1 MIYKGDGLL
10 AEEKETGR
18 SPVMNTKRNVLVFLL
33 ALCLTL
39 CAFAA
44 TAFAAEISISTA
56 DDLLQLAQEV
66 NAGTSH
72 AGDIIRLTA
81 DIDLSGREWT
91 PIGMGDNYFKG
102 EFDGQ
107 GHTIKNLKQTSGTRM
122 GLFGLTESAYLH
134 DLTLKDFT
142 FVVTGNGARVGA
154 LAGNLQ
160 HWNVVKDVTVDGVN
174 ITVTGNDGLIGGVVG
189 YVWRS
194 QLSNV
199 DAKNVTINAN
209 GTGSVVT
216 AHSAYARGHSWDTDT
231 VAKNDHWLPGTT
243 FGTSVVQNLWMDC
256 DVNGA
261 KITVNGGGVAG
272 GFLGQTTYNY
282 HTNYLNNCHVTGL
295 DMECLNGS
303 YQAGGFIG
311 YNRGNT
317 AAVGTSGLAEKS
329 FANCS
334 ASGKIK
340 GDAGTYGGFIGVVNG
355 RAHRYDDASTSVN
368 ITASSSSTVGG
379 FVGATGSYFDH
390 MYTFNQCAA
399 TGSLSGG
406 TVGGFAGNL
415 GVGGDGSG
423 VYATIIKCTGSSAT
437 KDFIGRISSWKGKD
451 GEYKPV
457 DVVVKV
463 TYTGKAQQLS
473 VGGQSAVFSQNGKT
487 VQAIDCDE
495 YQMDLSLEGSSINTR
510 FVILPAEITIQAKD
524 QRMTLNG
531 QMPAFTYTVA
541 GLCGNDQLLKRP
553 SLTVNTDG
561 KTKGIFE
568 IVPSGAD
575 AGKNYTFKYING
587 TLTVQDGK
595 TIPSDASSATLPPKT
610 GVDGVEGY
618 ATLALASLLC
628 AAALVVLRRR
638 TAR

>member
-1 MIYKGDGLL
+1 MVVYKGDGLL
-10 AEEKETGR
+10 EETKENGR
-18 SPVMNTKRNVLVFLL
+18 SPVMNTKRNVLIFLL

-44 TAFAAEISISTA
+44 TAFAAEISISSA
-56 DDLLQLAQEV
+56 DDLLQLAKKV

-81 DIDLSGREWT
+81 DIDLSGKVWT
-91 PIGMGDNYFKG
+91 PIGQGNHYFKG

-107 GHTIKNLKQTSGTRM
+107 GHTIKNLKQTTGARM

-134 DLTLKDFT
+134 NFTLKDST
-142 FVVTGNGARVGA
+142 LVVTSHDARVGA

-160 HWNVVKDVTVDGVN
+160 YWNVVKDVTVDGVN
-174 ITVTGNDGLIGGVVG
+174 ITVNANEGLIGGVVG
-189 YVWRS
+189 YVWES

-199 DAKNVTINAN
+199 DAKNVTINVN
-209 GTGSVVT
+209 GTDNVVA
-216 AHSAYARGHSWDTDT
+216 AHSAYARGHSWDTDR
-231 VAKNDHWLPGTT
+231 VAKNNHWLPGTT

-295 DMECLNGS
+295 DMSCLKGT
-303 YQAGGFIG
+303 YQAGGFVG

-317 AAVGTSGLAEKS
+317 AAVGTSGLEEKG

-355 RAHRYDDASTSVN
+355 RAHRYDDASSSVSIN
-368 ITASSSSTVGG
+368 AGGKACVGG

-390 MYTFNQCAA
+390 MYTFNRCVA
-399 TGSLSGG
+399 TGTLSGG
-406 TVGGFAGNL
+406 TVGGFAGSL

-423 VYATIIKCTGSSAT
+423 VYAAITKCTGSSTA
-437 KDFIGRISSWKGKD
+437 KDFIGRISSLKNGQVL
-451 GEYKPV
+451 PV
-457 DVVVKV
+457 DVVVSV
-463 TYTGKAQQLS
+463 AYTGKAQQLS
-473 VGGQSAVFSQNGKT
+473 VGGQSAVFSQNGQNVK
-487 VQAIDCDE
+487 AIDCGE
-495 YQMDLSLEGSSINTR
+495 YQMDLSLPGNSIKTKL
-510 FVILPAEITIQAKD
+510 VILPAD
-524 QRMTLNG
+524 
-531 QMPAFTYTVA
+531 
-541 GLCGNDQLLKRP
+541 P
-553 SLTVNTDG
+553 SAPVDTPVD
-561 KTKGIFE
+561 
-568 IVPSGAD
+568 VP
-575 AGKNYTFKYING
+575 
-587 TLTVQDGK
+587 
-595 TIPSDASSATLPPKT
+595 ATLPPKT

-618 ATLALASLLC
+618 AVLALASLLC
-628 AAALVVLRRR
+628 AAALIVLRRR